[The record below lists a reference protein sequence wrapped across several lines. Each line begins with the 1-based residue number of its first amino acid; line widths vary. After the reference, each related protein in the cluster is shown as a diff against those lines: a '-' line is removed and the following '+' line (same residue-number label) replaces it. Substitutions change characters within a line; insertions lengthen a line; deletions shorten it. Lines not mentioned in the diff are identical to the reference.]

1 MNKQELVMS
10 KARNICYYFSI
21 DTRPRSIYMH
31 VIRELRE
38 EMKELL
44 GELDKN
50 SPEYAQ
56 ILSLIRACSQK
67 IKTEECEDY
76 IMNTLRPLFYEQ

>member
-1 MNKQELVMS
+1 
-10 KARNICYYFSI
+10 
-21 DTRPRSIYMH
+21 MH

-56 ILSLIRACSQK
+56 ILSLIRACPQK
-67 IKTEECEDY
+67 IKTEECDGKEQ
-76 IMNTLRPLFYEQ
+76 RP